1 MYVCMYAGTQ
11 RDFSIISIFSKVKI
25 YERKVRIEKEIIQEK
40 NATILLFFNS
50 VMSLI
55 FFCSSLYIVFH
66 KMCVSAII

>member
-1 MYVCMYAGTQ
+1 MYVCMYACTQ
-11 RDFSIISIFSKVKI
+11 RDFYIISIFSKVKI

-55 FFCSSLYIVFH
+55 FFL
-66 KMCVSAII
+66 

>member
-1 MYVCMYAGTQ
+1 MYVCVCVYACVQ

-55 FFCSSLYIVFH
+55 FFL
-66 KMCVSAII
+66 